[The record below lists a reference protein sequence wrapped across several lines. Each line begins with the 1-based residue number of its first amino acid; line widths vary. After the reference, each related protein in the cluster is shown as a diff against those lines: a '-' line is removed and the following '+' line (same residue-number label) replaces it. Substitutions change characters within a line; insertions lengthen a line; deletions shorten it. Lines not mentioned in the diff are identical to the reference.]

1 MKQVRIDSFF
11 TMGKQHFVCE
21 DYVFT
26 STDAKAAFLSDGCS
40 SSPHTDLG
48 ARLLC
53 LCGAETL
60 IKDHKQYPTGSRSSY
75 ISLGLDT
82 IIKASNLLS
91 SFSEIPKEALDATLI
106 TASVNKDNQV
116 LIYTYGD
123 GNVALKFKDTPLIVN
138 NYSFLGNAPYYL
150 NYDLGDNLSRLKVYH
165 ETMSESNALKHIEAV
180 GEDIRIVE
188 REYNSPNII
197 HIEDT
202 ENLEMV
208 AIMSDGV
215 ESFSSVNTR
224 MYIPIYEVIAELLDF
239 KTTMGEFVKRRSRAV
254 VKKYAKD
261 QIYHNDDLSIAVMLF
276 EEEGDVS
283 P

>member
-40 SSPHTDLG
+40 SSPYTDLG

-60 IKDHKQYPTGSRSSY
+60 IKDHKRQTGTYSNY
-75 ISLGLDT
+75 VGLGVDT
-82 IIKASNLLS
+82 VLKASNLLS
-91 SFSEIPKEALDATLI
+91 SFSAIPKEALDATLI
-106 TASVNKDNQV
+106 TAFVNKDNQI

-138 NYSFLGNAPYYL
+138 NYSFSGNAPYYL
-150 NYDLGDNLSRLKVYH
+150 NYDLEDNLPRLKVYH
-165 ETMSESNALKHIEAV
+165 EAMSESNALKHIEAV
-180 GEDIRIVE
+180 GGDIRIVE

-224 MYIPIYEVIAELLDF
+224 MYIPVYKVIAELLDF